1 MDNWCE
7 TYFGEEYIRLYCSVL
22 TPEREAA
29 EVDAIVAVLALQ
41 PGTAILD
48 LCCGQGRHLVPLA
61 QRGYKMTGLDL
72 SEYLLGIARKRAE
85 EAGVAVEFHQGDM
98 REIPWAGR
106 FDAVINMFTA
116 FGYFD
121 DESENQKVL
130 HAVRRALKPGGK
142 LLMEMMPRDRLA
154 RIFQARDWEQ
164 FEDGTIAWY
173 EREFDAVTGINTQRT
188 TYRTPDGALHHR
200 GHRVRVYTPTELCR
214 MLREAGLEPV
224 TVLDGSDGTPYTM
237 DSYRMA
243 ILAQKPV
250 IG

>member
-1 MDNWCE
+1 MGDNWYE
-7 TYFGEEYIRLYCSVL
+7 TYFGEEYLRLYAAGL

-29 EVDAIVAVLALQ
+29 EVDAIVAVLGLE
-41 PGTAILD
+41 PGAAVLD

-61 QRGYKMTGLDL
+61 QRGYTMTGLDL
-72 SEYLLGIARKRAE
+72 SEYLLGLARRRAE
-85 EAGVAVEFHQGDM
+85 SAGVAVEFHQGDM

-121 DESENQKVL
+121 DEAENQKVL
-130 HAVRRALKPGGK
+130 HGVHRALKPGGRF
-142 LLMEMMPRDRLA
+142 LIETMSRDRLV
-154 RIFQARDWEQ
+154 RIFLPNNWEQ

-173 EREFDAVTGINTQRT
+173 EREFDFVTGINTQRT

-200 GHRVRVYTPTELCR
+200 GHRVRVYTPTELYR

-224 TVLDGSDGTPYTM
+224 SIVDGDGSPFTM
-237 DSYRMA
+237 ESRRMM
-243 ILAQKPV
+243 ILSVKE
-250 IG
+250 GH

>member
-1 MDNWCE
+1 MDNWYE

-22 TPEREAA
+22 TPEREAE
-29 EVDAIVAVLALQ
+29 EVDNIVTVLALE
-41 PGTAILD
+41 PGAAILD

-72 SEYLLGIARKRAE
+72 SEYLLGIARRRAE
-85 EAGVAVEFHQGDM
+85 KLGVAVAFHHGDM

-121 DESENQKVL
+121 DEAENQKVL
-130 HAVRRALKPGGK
+130 HAVHRALKPGGK

-154 RIFQARDWEQ
+154 KIFQARDWEQ
-164 FEDGTIAWY
+164 LDDGTMVWY
-173 EREFDAVTGINTQRT
+173 EREFDAVTGFNTQRT
-188 TYRTPDGALHHR
+188 VYMTPDGQMHHR

-224 TVLDGSDGTPYTM
+224 VVFDGTDGTLLTM
-237 DSYRMA
+237 DSRRMT